1 MLEETLRAFEE
12 EAETYPRRIRQLL
25 AVRCYLRRIIAEC
38 GARWM
43 QAAHGVTHFAELVD
57 EIERWRAGSAQP
69 VFYVTF
75 NYDTMLEDVLG
86 PWHDSGFD
94 EMTSYMRPQFS
105 LFKLHGSVDWGRQ
118 VPFLCTSPTIP
129 RGSGHSCSSALAI
142 TRCLAT

>member
-1 MLEETLRAFEE
+1 
-12 EAETYPRRIRQLL
+12 QLL

-43 QAAHGVTHFAELVD
+43 RAAHGVTHFAELVD

-118 VPFLCTSPTIP
+118 VPVPLHLTNDPPGVRAFLFE
-129 RGSGHSCSSALAI
+129 RAGNYDVL
-142 TRCLAT
+142 